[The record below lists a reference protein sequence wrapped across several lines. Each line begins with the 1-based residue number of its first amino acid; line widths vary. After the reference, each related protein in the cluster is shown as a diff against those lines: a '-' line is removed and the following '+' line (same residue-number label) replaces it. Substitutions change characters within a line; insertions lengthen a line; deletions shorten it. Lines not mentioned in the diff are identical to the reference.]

1 MVEKI
6 QPDKFMSNETHSA
19 TSNPVS
25 RFFSSVEV
33 RLILAWLAVVILTTI
48 LDQGHTYW
56 NNPGNAAELII
67 RNTVL
72 LGFFALGSAVI
83 IISGGIDLSSGS
95 VIAMSAT
102 VFGTLL
108 MVLSPEGFRTGDFSM
123 AIIVLAVLG
132 TLLAG
137 AAVGTLHAWLI
148 TCVGLPPFIATLA
161 TLVGLRSFSRG
172 LTLAVTN
179 NKTQIDFPSSPLPD
193 VFNLRD
199 ALKDVTNIS
208 IAFVIFAIMVWFLMS
223 RTVIGRHLHA
233 MGGNEQAARLSGI
246 HTDRLKWFAYVLGS
260 VSASMVGIIYFAD
273 NAAAKPDNLGRGYE
287 LNAIAASVIGGCSL
301 QGGVGTIPGT
311 ILGCLFLRTVI
322 DAVNKIVGTG
332 ADVYEGMIVG
342 IVVVL
347 AVTFSQRVG
356 SVQRYFFANA
366 LGRTAIPVLGLLA
379 GLCFMLFF
387 RDKPWF
393 KTQAGYYTPHLFGI
407 GVTVLLCV
415 RSFLESRWQR
425 VSA

>member
-1 MVEKI
+1 
-6 QPDKFMSNETHSA
+6 MSNDTPSH
-19 TSNPVS
+19 NVPLLK
-25 RFFSSVEV
+25 RLLSSVEV
-33 RLILAWLAVVILTTI
+33 RLILAWLVVVVLTMA
-48 LDQGHTYW
+48 LDQRSTYLK
-56 NNPGNAAELII
+56 NPGSAAELII
-67 RNTVL
+67 RDTVL

-102 VFGTLL
+102 VFATLL
-108 MVLSPEGFRTGDFSM
+108 MLLSPKGFETGDFSM
-123 AIIVLAVLG
+123 NVILAATAG

-172 LTLAVTN
+172 LTQAVN
-179 NKTQIDFPSSPLPD
+179 NEKTQIDFPSSISPD
-193 VFNLRD
+193 AFNLRD

-208 IAFVIFAIMVWFLMS
+208 IAFAIFAVLVWFLMS

-356 SVQRYFFANA
+356 SIQRYFFSNA

-393 KTQAGYYTPHLFGI
+393 KTSLGWASPYLFGI
-407 GVTVLLCV
+407 GVTTLLCV
-415 RSFLESRWQR
+415 RSYLESRWQR
-425 VSA
+425 ATA